1 MATTGLDKMYYAK
14 ISEDENGNESYSAPV
29 KLAKAIS
36 AELSVEL
43 AEAILYADDSVAE
56 TVKEFKSGSLT
67 LGIDDIGPEAAAAL
81 LGVTVDKNGV
91 VVSTTEDISNEVA
104 ILFRAAKA
112 NGKYRYFVFYRVK
125 FAIPST
131 SLATKNDSITFNTP
145 SIVGTIM
152 RRNKADSKG
161 RHPWKA
167 EVTEGDNSV
176 SDTVIN
182 GWYEDVYEPDYTATQ
197 SNSQQSGS

>member
-14 ISEDENGNESYSAPV
+14 ISEDENGNETYSAPV

-43 AEAILYADDSVAE
+43 AEAILYADDSAAE

-176 SDTVIN
+176 SDAVIN
-182 GWYEDVYEPDYTATQ
+182 GWYEDVYEPDYTAAQ